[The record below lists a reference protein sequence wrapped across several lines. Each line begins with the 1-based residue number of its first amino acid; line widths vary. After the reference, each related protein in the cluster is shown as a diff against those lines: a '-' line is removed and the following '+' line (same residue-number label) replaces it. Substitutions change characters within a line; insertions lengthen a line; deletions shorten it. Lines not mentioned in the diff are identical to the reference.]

1 MADELG
7 PEDFA
12 ALKDMLMSPDEATRK
27 QAAGL
32 SRKLTGSEQQAFF
45 NYQRSQPQPDLNRR
59 EDANVVGGI
68 PIIGGIAP
76 EEAATAGLAAY
87 GAAGGLIS
95 RGMAGLKSL
104 GEQAS
109 PIVKYEV
116 THRALSAMGVPA
128 PVAYGV
134 AYAVSGYKRGAKA
147 APESAGP
154 VSVEGYPRVGTTPA
168 PEPPSPTPQHLDLSQ
183 RVPASS
189 LTQQQIGERL
199 AAVKAAGG
207 PSNLPP
213 QAVEAL
219 GRTRA
224 ARQAAAG
231 EANAA
236 PPVSSQPAAPVVAP
250 EPAAPA
256 PQPSQP
262 AVKPMS
268 RQQTLNELALA
279 ARRAKIS
286 LTGED
291 YGALQV
297 AVRDGMT
304 PVDAVAALAKARM
317 SPIEQLAGS
326 GSFAGLPSEADVA
339 AAVAKR
345 NSTGQWKTPTAD
357 AGARWRA
364 AREKN

>member
-1 MADELG
+1 MAEDGPG

-27 QAAGL
+27 LAIGV

-45 NYQRSQPQPDLNRR
+45 NYQRAQPQPDMNRR

-76 EEAATAGLAAY
+76 EEAATAGLAAS
-87 GAAGGLIS
+87 GAAGGLIE
-95 RGMAGLKSL
+95 RGMAGLRSL
-104 GEQAS
+104 AGQAS

-134 AYAVSGYKRGAKA
+134 AYAVSGYRSGAKTAAAEAKAPLSDLEFARQEAAAGRLPKSVLNNMENADAIRAERAASKAPKQMPAA
-147 APESAGP
+147 APEA
-154 VSVEGYPRVGTTPA
+154 T
-168 PEPPSPTPQHLDLSQ
+168 
-183 RVPASS
+183 
-189 LTQQQIGERL
+189 
-199 AAVKAAGG
+199 
-207 PSNLPP
+207 N
-213 QAVEAL
+213 
-219 GRTRA
+219 
-224 ARQAAAG
+224 
-231 EANAA
+231 A
-236 PPVSSQPAAPVVAP
+236 PPATTSQAAAPVVQ
-250 EPAAPA
+250 PA
-256 PQPSQP
+256 PNVPAEPPSQP

-286 LTGED
+286 LSGED

-297 AVRDGMT
+297 AVRDGAT
-304 PVDAVAALAKARM
+304 PVEAVAALAKSRM

-364 AREKN
+364 ARENR